1 MKLLK
6 STIYIVLVLL
16 LPLAACEDESSAGL
30 SRVTYF
36 PDFTY
41 NGDEEVFV
49 EKGTAFEDPGVTATE
64 QGNSIDVNVSASG
77 TYFGETS
84 LDTSK
89 PDIYTVTY
97 AASNKDGFVGT
108 QERTVIVA
116 GQGDLVTN
124 LEGLYT
130 STVVRNGVSG
140 AAYTD
145 MEYIIIRKTGDNTYE
160 LSDGIG
166 GYYDLGRAYGP
177 GYAAQ
182 PATFTANDIATNDF
196 TFGPSFGAGAFG
208 GEAQITA
215 MTVNAATK
223 TINFTSVWEADAVTE
238 YTFKVTL
245 KQVEF

>member
-1 MKLLK
+1 MKSLK
-6 STIYIVLVLL
+6 STIYIMLVFL
-16 LPLAACEDESSAGL
+16 LPMTGCEDESSAGL

-41 NGDEEVFV
+41 NGDALVFV
-49 EKGTAFEDPGVTATE
+49 EKGTAFDDPGVTATE
-64 QGNSIDVNVSASG
+64 QGNTIPVDVSASG
-77 TYFGETS
+77 MYFGETS
-84 LDTSK
+84 LDTSN

-97 AASNKDGFVGT
+97 AATNQDGFEGT
-108 QERTVIVA
+108 QSRTVIVA
-116 GQGDLVTN
+116 GQGDLVSD

-145 MEYIIIRKTGDNTYE
+145 MEYVVIRKIGDNEYE

-177 GYAAQ
+177 TYAAQ
-182 PATFTANDIATNDF
+182 PATFTANNIATNDF
-196 TFGPSFGAGAFG
+196 TFGPTFAVGTFG
-208 GEAQITA
+208 GEVELTA
-215 MTVNAATK
+215 MTVNAASK
-223 TINFTSVWEADAVTE
+223 TITFKSVWEADATTE
-238 YTFKVTL
+238 YTFNVTL